1 MVRPEIH
8 LNISQVWIFGSHLHL
23 VPLSHVSPPS
33 RKRRRRQLPGMQ
45 ESGEDEEPAEN
56 DEFIAASDALKLVR
70 NPAVVTLAPSE
81 VEKIVWR
88 RISW

>member
-1 MVRPEIH
+1 
-8 LNISQVWIFGSHLHL
+8 
-23 VPLSHVSPPS
+23 
-33 RKRRRRQLPGMQ
+33 MQ